1 MTVHKLGLLVLS
13 LLMLDCSNPPRS
25 TKPIV
30 RIKGSDTM
38 LPLTKLWAEEFMRQ
52 RPGVS
57 VYTEGGGTE
66 DGFRA
71 LTQGKIDIS
80 TASRPMRPEEARG
93 LAERQSSLG
102 YSFLVAKDALSIFVH
117 PENPIRELSL
127 AQLRDIFAGRI
138 VNWKEVRGRDQPIMV
153 FIRPPNSGTY
163 LYFQEHVLEGQA
175 YTSSAQTLPTN
186 QAVVNAIAVHSN
198 AIGYGGFAFEQSVV
212 HCQVE
217 GVRPSE
223 ENVRRDVYPI
233 IRYLHLY
240 TRDTPRGYS
249 KQFIDWVLSP
259 TGQQV
264 VRKAGYFPIFP

>member
-1 MTVHKLGLLVLS
+1 MARRKLGLLALS
-13 LLMLDCSNPPRS
+13 LLILGCGIPPSS
-25 TKPIV
+25 TRPIV

-52 RPGVS
+52 HPGVS

-66 DGFRA
+66 DGIKA
-71 LTQGKIDIS
+71 LIQGKIDIS

-102 YSFLVAKDALSIFVH
+102 YSFLVAKDALSVFVH
-117 PENPIRELSL
+117 PENPARDLSL
-127 AQLRDIFAGRI
+127 KQLRDIFTGRVI
-138 VNWKEVRGRDQPIMV
+138 NWKEVGGRDQPIMV
-153 FIRPPNSGTY
+153 IIRPPNSGTY

-175 YTSSAQTLPTN
+175 YASSAQTLPTN
-186 QAVVNAIAVHSN
+186 PSVVNAIAAHAN
-198 AIGYGGFAFEQSVV
+198 AIGYGGFAFERSVV

-217 GVRPSE
+217 GVVPSE
-223 ENVRRDVYPI
+223 ENVRKDVYPI
-233 IRYLHLY
+233 TRYLHLY

-249 KQFIDWVLSP
+249 KQFIDWVISP
-259 TGQQV
+259 AGQQV